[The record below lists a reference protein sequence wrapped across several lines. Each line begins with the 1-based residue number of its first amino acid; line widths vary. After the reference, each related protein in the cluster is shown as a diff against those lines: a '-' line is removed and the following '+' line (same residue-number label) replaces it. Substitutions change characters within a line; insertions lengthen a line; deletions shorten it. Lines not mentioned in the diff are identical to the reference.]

1 MNERRNRSYNQAVK
15 LVRTIIALVALAACS
30 HSERSGGMRA
40 NSALEGLDFDTKE
53 RPCLGRAAAPE
64 CAEMT
69 QQGLYRGRWL
79 VGFETSFFAP
89 TGVEFCGQTSRGSGG
104 CIFLTG
110 DVLPWPGRWDCSR
123 IYELEF
129 VGRRNVL
136 PGLYGGYSAYKIVAE
151 RLISAK
157 RLRDPDDPNC
167 RPPTDAELRVDHP
180 GIRDNCLELAR
191 RFEELPEDCF
201 DRPKGGTWDPSMS

>member
-1 MNERRNRSYNQAVK
+1 MVK
-15 LVRTIIALVALAACS
+15 PLRTILSLVALAACS
-30 HSERSGGMRA
+30 HSERPAAMRA
-40 NSALEGLDFDTKE
+40 NAGLEGLDFESRDLA
-53 RPCLGRAAAPE
+53 CVGRAAPPK
-64 CAEMT
+64 CAQMT
-69 QQGLYRGRWL
+69 QPGLYRGRWL

-89 TGVEFCGQTSRGSGG
+89 TGVEFCGPTSDWAGG

-110 DVLPWPGRWDCSR
+110 DVLPWPGRWECSR

-136 PGLYGGYSAYKIVAE
+136 PGLHGGHSAYKIVAD

-157 RLRDPDDPNC
+157 RLPDPDDPNC
-167 RPPTDAELRVDHP
+167 RPPTDAELRRDYS
-180 GIRDNCLELAR
+180 GIRDKCLEMAR

-201 DRPKGGTWDPSMS
+201 DRPPGGSREPSNVVT